1 MMKRLMINSIQCI
14 IKPNKHN
21 FSKQY
26 IQYRHLSIPSQ
37 PPPSSSSSDNS
48 TPRPIGIIEEDVLYQ
63 QNSTDIFITIKTIV
77 QGFLNFPSAKDLNKL
92 YEVSGEFTPMIWLS
106 LSTNLLLKKYDF
118 DAYDFHIGSKYAIKQ
133 LQLSIASKDFYNYI
147 NKYTNDNTVNE
158 YMKLNLH
165 SILFKGCVDA
175 ISHLNNNKQMIIMKE
190 CDITNVKI
198 SSINTYIVTNTI
210 DEDDVAIINDIEIPK
225 RINYPIGSVICV
237 VDVSFVANSTYEYH
251 LENEIK
257 EEAKAG
263 KSVWT
268 FQSCISNHA
277 PLAWIVTKFDGLGA

>member
-1 MMKRLMINSIQCI
+1 MINSIKCI

-21 FSKQY
+21 ISKQY
-26 IQYRHLSIPSQ
+26 IQYRHLSTPSQ
-37 PPPSSSSSDNS
+37 PPPSSSSSSNNS

-63 QNSTDIFITIKTIV
+63 QNSTDIFVTMKTIV

-92 YEVSGEFTPMIWLS
+92 YEVSGEFTPIIWLS

-190 CDITNVKI
+190 CDISNVKI

-210 DEDDVAIINDIEIPK
+210 DEDDIEIPK
-225 RINYPIGSVICV
+225 RINYPIGSVICE

-251 LENEIK
+251 MDNEIK
-257 EEAKAG
+257 EEVKAG

>member
-37 PPPSSSSSDNS
+37 PPPPSSSSDNS

>member
-1 MMKRLMINSIQCI
+1 
-14 IKPNKHN
+14 
-21 FSKQY
+21 
-26 IQYRHLSIPSQ
+26 
-37 PPPSSSSSDNS
+37 
-48 TPRPIGIIEEDVLYQ
+48 
-63 QNSTDIFITIKTIV
+63 
-77 QGFLNFPSAKDLNKL
+77 
-92 YEVSGEFTPMIWLS
+92 MIWLS

-147 NKYTNDNTVNE
+147 NKYTNHNTVNE

-257 EEAKAG
+257 EEVKAG